1 MKPVGGRVTLSID
14 GDRVAVRGNVTS
26 NIGQNVVRETQGG
39 TNGPHGFSE
48 IANTQFI
55 EVDVTEVP
63 EFDLAKLNGVKDATV
78 NAELA
83 DGRTL
88 VLRNA
93 AQVGELTRNADDGS
107 IGAVRFEGLSGDIL
121 GV

>member
-1 MKPVGGRVTLSID
+1 MKPVGGRVILTID
-14 GDRVAVRGNVTS
+14 GDRVSVRGNVTS
-26 NIGQNVVRETQGG
+26 NIGQTVMRETQSG
-39 TNGPHGFSE
+39 TDGPHGFSV
-48 IANTQFI
+48 TDTVPFI
-55 EVDVTEVP
+55 ELDVTERQ
-63 EFDLAKLNGVKDATV
+63 EFDLEKLNKVSDATV

-107 IGAVRFEGLSGDIL
+107 VSGARFEGLSGDIL
-121 GV
+121 GA